1 MEKQGCGLIKDL
13 LKLYVAGNISGE
25 SVSCIEAHSEDCPQC
40 RMAYAAAK
48 RGLTPKEANAAAPEE
63 KPDTATRSRTAII
76 IAIVLTF
83 PVWLPLLLVL
93 IVLLGAFIACIFVAS
108 LVISLVPL
116 AFAATS
122 LFSAGAFIA
131 ALFRVDLPAAM
142 VALGASLVSGGL
154 MLVLGI
160 PCLRLCRLM
169 LHLITLIF
177 AAFMRLITGGDVTEG

>member
-13 LKLYVAGNISGE
+13 LRLYAAGSISDE

-40 RMAYAAAK
+40 RMAYAAVK
-48 RGLTPKEANAAAPEE
+48 RGITPKKADAAEPKEE
-63 KPDTATRSRTAII
+63 NDTSSRSRTAVI

-93 IVLLGAFIACIFVAS
+93 IVLLAAFIACIFAAS
-108 LVISLVPL
+108 LVISLVPVV
-116 AFAATS
+116 FAAMT

-142 VALGASLVSGGL
+142 VALGASLASGGL
-154 MLVLGI
+154 MLALGI

-169 LHLITLIF
+169 LHLIALIF
-177 AAFMRLITGGDVTEG
+177 AAFMRLITGGDVTEE